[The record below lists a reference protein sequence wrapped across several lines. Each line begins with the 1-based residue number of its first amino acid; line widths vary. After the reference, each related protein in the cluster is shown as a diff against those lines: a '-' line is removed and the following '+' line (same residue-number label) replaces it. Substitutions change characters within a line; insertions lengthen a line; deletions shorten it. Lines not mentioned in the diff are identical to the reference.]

1 VEIRMTDENMDG
13 TTDEVRRE
21 FLKLATAAGGAALLA
36 GKTHPLYAQASAP
49 SGGTFDYVVAG
60 GGHNGLVC
68 AAYLAKAG
76 FEVAVLEAKDIIG
89 GNTTSEHMTG
99 SEKVHEPCCNTPGGL
114 YGSPVRLELDL
125 EGWGLQYAD
134 LSRLDGL
141 RRVSQFYDG
150 EILPMWED
158 PQKTAAEIARFSKRD
173 AQTYLWFMDELR
185 GDPAASYR
193 ETPIGYG
200 PSVAELCAKHP
211 RGAWW
216 MRLKRSRLCDVVKE
230 YYEHPRIQ
238 AWVFDWGRGRQPADD
253 VGTGDDIG
261 SMYGR
266 QRRGN
271 NTIVGGTGSLP
282 AALERLLASHDCPV
296 LTKKFVTELIVERGR
311 VAGVITA
318 DGDVFRT
325 RRGVVSSAHV
335 QQLLTMAPEG
345 SLPDVFAENLRHWKP
360 DILSMFSIML
370 DIKEPILFNVHG
382 DWRQGSG
389 NTINTFEKQLE
400 HYANCR
406 RGIVTPGGVGAKMKY
421 QSLED
426 PTRCPNGGHALRIL
440 THYPHNLA
448 DGGARK
454 WDEIKHDVAW
464 GLINEWRQ
472 FTKGL
477 DDDNITA
484 MYVQSPLDI
493 EGRNV
498 NNVGGSCHGGS
509 NYLAQEG
516 EMRPVFGWASHR
528 MPIEGLY
535 LTGAGSHPGGSCNGL
550 AGRNAAW
557 VILDDEGKSIP
568 SYMTQLAR
576 A

>member
-1 VEIRMTDENMDG
+1 MTDD
-13 TTDEVRRE
+13 TTSEGRRD
-21 FLKLATAAGGAALLA
+21 FLKLATAAGGAAFA
-36 GKTHPLYAQASAP
+36 ATQARPLYAQASAP

-99 SEKVHEPCCNTPGGL
+99 TSMIHEPCCNTPGGL
-114 YGSPVRLELDL
+114 FGSPVYRELDL
-125 EGWGLQYAD
+125 DAWGVQYAD
-134 LSRLDGL
+134 LAKLDGMVRL
-141 RRVSQFYDG
+141 SQFYDG
-150 EILPMWED
+150 EILPMWLDHER
-158 PQKTAAEIARFSKRD
+158 TAAEIARFSKRD
-173 AQTYLWFMDELR
+173 SETYLRLFNELR
-185 GDPAASYR
+185 GNPAGAYR

-216 MRLKRSRLCDVVKE
+216 MRLMRSRLVDVVKD
-230 YYEHPRIQ
+230 YYEDPHVQ
-238 AWVFDWGRGRQPADD
+238 AWVLDYGRGRLPSDD
-253 VGTGDDIG
+253 PGTGDDVG
-261 SMYGR
+261 GMFGR
-266 QRRGN
+266 QRRAN
-271 NTIVGGTGSLP
+271 NTIIGGLGALP
-282 AALERLLASHDCPV
+282 ASLERLLASHDCPV
-296 LTKKFVTELIVERGR
+296 ITRKFVTELLVERGR
-311 VAGVITA
+311 VAGVMTA

-345 SLPDVFAENLRHWKP
+345 TLPEVFVDSLRMWKP
-360 DILSMFSIML
+360 DILSMFSVML
-370 DIKEPILFNVHG
+370 DMKEPPLFNVHG
-382 DWRQGSG
+382 DWRPGNG
-389 NTINTFEKQLE
+389 NTINTFESQLR
-400 HYANCR
+400 HLADCR
-406 RGIVTPGGVGAKMKY
+406 QGIVTPQGVGAKLIV

-426 PTRCPNGGHALRIL
+426 PSRCPDGGYAVRIL
-440 THYPHNLA
+440 THFPYNIA

-472 FTKGL
+472 YARNL

-493 EGRNV
+493 AGRNV

-516 EMRPVFGWASHR
+516 EMRPVFGWATHR
-528 MPIEGLY
+528 MPIDGLY

-557 VILDDEGKSIP
+557 VILDDEGRSVP
-568 SYMTQLAR
+568 NYMTQLAQ